1 MTNIYQIPKEEVEK
15 IEWQDDYKD
24 YDYNLFKLGEGHKE
38 FIIINPAFENYKIT
52 SIPYDGNRCI
62 VWKYK
67 DQWVAKYFNALWDI
81 EKRYAE
87 IEIEIEFEIEWIR
100 NPEINLNIFFE
111 NKPTINSIK
120 DLYDL
125 NYEMIWYV
133 DPKFTKNNVWAYK
146 GKLKDYKVL
155 GTKDM
160 GYVSITKSDQLI
172 EWIRNPEIDN
182 KIIFENDPT
191 VNSSYDLY
199 DLNYEMIWYIDPEL
213 TKNNIWAFKG
223 KLKDYKVL
231 GTKDMG
237 YVSIAKSDQLDV
249 IFISYNE
256 PDAEKNWLR
265 VLEKSPKA
273 FRINGIKGIVNA
285 HKCAAELA
293 TTDMFY
299 VVDGDAYLTD
309 EWSFEYQPSIF
320 DRDCVHVWR
329 SRNPVNGL
337 EYGYGGVKLLP
348 KQLTLDVDPSCVD
361 MTTSISNKFKPMA
374 TISNITA
381 FNTDE
386 FNTFRSAFRECTKL
400 SSNILKR
407 QLARESSKRLDIWC
421 TVGAESPFGEWAIKG
436 AVAGREFGIKNIG
449 NRDQLSLINNNDWLK
464 EEFLKQ

>member
-15 IEWQDDYKD
+15 IEWQGDYKD

-67 DQWVAKYFNALWDI
+67 NQWVAKYFNALWDI
-81 EKRYAE
+81 EKRYTE
-87 IEIEIEFEIEWIR
+87 IEVEIEFEIEW
-100 NPEINLNIFFE
+100 
-111 NKPTINSIK
+111 
-120 DLYDL
+120 
-125 NYEMIWYV
+125 V
-133 DPKFTKNNVWAYK
+133 
-146 GKLKDYKVL
+146 
-155 GTKDM
+155 
-160 GYVSITKSDQLI
+160 
-172 EWIRNPEIDN
+172 RNPEIDN

-199 DLNYEMIWYIDPEL
+199 DLNYEMIWYVDPEL

-256 PDAEKNWLR
+256 PNAEKNWLR

-309 EWSFEYQPSIF
+309 DWSFEYQPGIF
-320 DRDCVHVWR
+320 DRNCVHVWR

-348 KQLTLDVDPSCVD
+348 RQLTLDVDSNCVD
-361 MTTSISNKFKPMA
+361 MTTSISSRFKPMNK
-374 TISNITA
+374 ISNVTE

-386 FNTFRSAFRECTKL
+386 FNTFRSAFRECAKL

-407 QLARESSKRLDIWC
+407 QLARESIKRLHVWC
-421 TVGAESPFGEWAIKG
+421 TVGAENEFGEWSIAG
-436 AVAGREFGIKNIG
+436 ALAGKKFGWVNQSNI
-449 NRDQLSLINNNDWLK
+449 DELQKINDSEWVQNKFNELCPNK
-464 EEFLKQ
+464 

>member
-1 MTNIYQIPKEEVEK
+1 MTNIYQIPKEKVEK
-15 IEWQDDYKD
+15 IEWHGDYKD
-24 YDYNLFKLGEGHKE
+24 YNYNLFKLGEGHKE
-38 FIIINPAFENYKIT
+38 FIIINPAFENYKIK

-81 EKRYAE
+81 EKRYTE
-87 IEIEIEFEIEWIR
+87 IEVEIEFEIEWIR
-100 NPEINLNIFFE
+100 NSEIDVNIIFE
-111 NKPTINSIK
+111 NDPTIKGIEN
-120 DLYDL
+120 LYDL

-133 DPKFTKNNVWAYK
+133 DPKLTNNNV
-146 GKLKDYKVL
+146 
-155 GTKDM
+155 
-160 GYVSITKSDQLI
+160 
-172 EWIRNPEIDN
+172 
-182 KIIFENDPT
+182 
-191 VNSSYDLY
+191 
-199 DLNYEMIWYIDPEL
+199 
-213 TKNNIWAFKG
+213 WAFKG

-256 PDAEKNWLR
+256 PNAEKNWLR

-273 FRINGIKGIVNA
+273 FRVNGIKGIVNA

-309 EWSFEYQPSIF
+309 EWTFEYQPSIF

-361 MTTSISNKFKPMA
+361 MTTSISNRFKPM
-374 TISNITA
+374 TKISNITA

-407 QLARESSKRLDIWC
+407 QLARESSKRLDVWC

-436 AVAGREFGIKNIG
+436 AVAGRAFGIKNIG
-449 NRDQLSLINNNDWLK
+449 NRDQLSLINNTDWLK

>member
-15 IEWQDDYKD
+15 IEWQGDYKD
-24 YDYNLFKLGEGHKE
+24 YDYNLFKLGKGYKE

-67 DQWVAKYFNALWDI
+67 NQWVAKYFNALWDI
-81 EKRYAE
+81 EKRYVE
-87 IEIEIEFEIEWIR
+87 IEVEIEFEIEW
-100 NPEINLNIFFE
+100 
-111 NKPTINSIK
+111 
-120 DLYDL
+120 
-125 NYEMIWYV
+125 V
-133 DPKFTKNNVWAYK
+133 
-146 GKLKDYKVL
+146 
-155 GTKDM
+155 
-160 GYVSITKSDQLI
+160 
-172 EWIRNPEIDN
+172 RNPEIDN

-191 VNSSYDLY
+191 VNSVDDLY
-199 DLNYEMIWYIDPEL
+199 DLNYEMIWYVDPKL
-213 TKNNIWAFKG
+213 TDSNIWAFKG

-256 PDAEKNWLR
+256 PNAEKNWLR

-309 EWSFEYQPSIF
+309 EWSFEYQPGIF
-320 DRDCVHVWR
+320 DRGCVHVWR

-348 KQLTLDVDPSCVD
+348 RQLTLDVDPNCVD
-361 MTTSISNKFKPMA
+361 MTTSISTRFKPMNKV
-374 TISNITA
+374 SNVTE
-381 FNTDE
+381 FNTSE

-407 QLARESSKRLDIWC
+407 QLARESIKRLHVWC
-421 TVGAESPFGEWAIKG
+421 TVGEDKTFGEWAIAG
-436 AVAGREFGIKNIG
+436 ALAGKKFGWANQSDPDELQK
-449 NRDQLSLINNNDWLK
+449 INDSDWVQNKFNELHPNK
-464 EEFLKQ
+464 

>member
-1 MTNIYQIPKEEVEK
+1 MTGLTMIDVYQIPKEEVEK
-15 IEWQDDYKD
+15 IEWRGDYKE
-24 YDYNLFKLGEGHKE
+24 YDYNLFKLGKGHKE
-38 FIIINPAFENYKIT
+38 FIIVNPAFENYKIK

-67 DQWVAKYFNALWDI
+67 NQWVAKYFNTLWDI

-87 IEIEIEFEIEWIR
+87 VEADIEFEVEWTR
-100 NPEINLNIFFE
+100 NPEIDTKIVFE
-111 NKPTINSIK
+111 NDPTVTSIN

-133 DPKFTKNNVWAYK
+133 DPKLTDSNIWAFK
-146 GKLKDYKVL
+146 GKLKNYKIV

-160 GYVSITKSDQLI
+160 GYVSI
-172 EWIRNPEIDN
+172 P
-182 KIIFENDPT
+182 
-191 VNSSYDLY
+191 
-199 DLNYEMIWYIDPEL
+199 
-213 TKNNIWAFKG
+213 
-223 KLKDYKVL
+223 
-231 GTKDMG
+231 
-237 YVSIAKSDQLDV
+237 KSDQLDV

-256 PDAEKNWLR
+256 PNAEKNWLR

-273 FRINGIKGIVNA
+273 FRINSITGIVNA

-309 EWSFEYQPSIF
+309 DWSFEYQPSIF

-329 SRNPVNGL
+329 SRNPINGL

-348 KQLTLDVDPSCVD
+348 RELTLKVDENCVD
-361 MTTSISNKFKPMA
+361 MTTSISTRFKPMNKV
-374 TISNITA
+374 SNITE

-386 FNTFRSAFRECTKL
+386 FNTWRSAFRECAKL

-407 QLARESSKRLDIWC
+407 QLSRESEKRLNIWC
-421 TVGAESPFGEWAIKG
+421 TVDSGEPFGEWAIKG
-436 AVAGREFGIKNIG
+436 AKAGQDFGQANKHDTTN
-449 NRDQLSLINNNDWLK
+449 LALINDLNWMKL
-464 EEFLKQ
+464 EFLKSYY

>member
-15 IEWQDDYKD
+15 IKWHGDYKD
-24 YDYNLFKLGEGHKE
+24 YDYNLFKLGEGYKE
-38 FIIINPAFENYKIT
+38 FIIINPAFENYKIK

-81 EKRYAE
+81 EKRYTE
-87 IEIEIEFEIEWIR
+87 IEVEIEFEIEWIR
-100 NPEINLNIFFE
+100 NSEIDVNIIFE
-111 NKPTINSIK
+111 NDPTIKGIE

-133 DPKFTKNNVWAYK
+133 DPKLTNNNV
-146 GKLKDYKVL
+146 
-155 GTKDM
+155 
-160 GYVSITKSDQLI
+160 
-172 EWIRNPEIDN
+172 
-182 KIIFENDPT
+182 
-191 VNSSYDLY
+191 
-199 DLNYEMIWYIDPEL
+199 
-213 TKNNIWAFKG
+213 WAFKG

-237 YVSIAKSDQLDV
+237 YVSIAKSGQLDV

-256 PDAEKNWLR
+256 PNAEKNWLR

-273 FRINGIKGIVNA
+273 FRVNGIKGIVNA

-309 EWSFEYQPSIF
+309 EWTFEYQPSIF

-329 SRNPVNGL
+329 SRNPINGL

-361 MTTSISNKFKPMA
+361 MTTSISNRFKPM
-374 TISNITA
+374 TKISNITA

-407 QLARESSKRLDIWC
+407 QLARESSKRLDVWC
-421 TVGAESPFGEWAIKG
+421 TAGAESPFGEWAIKG
-436 AVAGREFGIKNIG
+436 AVAGRAFGIKNIG
-449 NRDQLSLINNNDWLK
+449 NQDQLSLINNTDWLK